1 MEKRVK
7 IRYTT
12 EEATQFILDLPS
24 DSELSDLE
32 DSSDQEA
39 NLEELQMILMK
50 KMKTVTLSTMMC
62 LMMMKKKING
72 IYFFYFDIN
81 VGFILNCLFQN
92 N

>member
-39 NLEELQMILMK
+39 NLEELQNDIDEEDESSD
-50 KMKTVTLSTMMC
+50 TVDDDVPNDDEEKDKWYIFL
-62 LMMMKKKING
+62 
-72 IYFFYFDIN
+72 
-81 VGFILNCLFQN
+81 LF
-92 N
+92 

>member
-32 DSSDQEA
+32 DSSDEEA
-39 NLEELQMILMK
+39 NLEELQNDVDEEDENSD
-50 KMKTVTLSTMMC
+50 TVDDDVPNDDEEKDKWYIFLS
-62 LMMMKKKING
+62 
-72 IYFFYFDIN
+72 F
-81 VGFILNCLFQN
+81 
-92 N
+92 

>member
-39 NLEELQMILMK
+39 NLEELQNDIDEEDENSD
-50 KMKTVTLSTMMC
+50 TVDDDVPNDDEEKDKWYIFL
-62 LMMMKKKING
+62 
-72 IYFFYFDIN
+72 
-81 VGFILNCLFQN
+81 LF
-92 N
+92 

>member
-32 DSSDQEA
+32 DSSDEEA
-39 NLEELQMILMK
+39 NLEELQNDIDEEDENSD
-50 KMKTVTLSTMMC
+50 TVDDDVPNDDEEKDKWYIFLS
-62 LMMMKKKING
+62 
-72 IYFFYFDIN
+72 F
-81 VGFILNCLFQN
+81 
-92 N
+92 

>member
-39 NLEELQMILMK
+39 NLEELQNDIDEEDESSD
-50 KMKTVTLSTMMC
+50 TVDDDVPNDNEEKDKWYIFL
-62 LMMMKKKING
+62 
-72 IYFFYFDIN
+72 
-81 VGFILNCLFQN
+81 LF
-92 N
+92 